1 MVNQHRIGIA
11 RAQPIQRFIPHSKQK
26 TESTALIGFDRRQQ
40 THAKHHCVHNEDDC
54 RYRRVPAKKFAQPFA
69 PRGQSK
75 AQVGAALMA
84 SRGADAYERAASGAQ
99 LRPSLLATAA
109 KHSAEHSFQAL
120 QAHLPLIGKCQHS
133 SLHPHL
139 RVPIIPESR
148 LRIRR
153 KDNHGQIRRTWAA
166 SRRRTHPLPQIC
178 GKRGG
183 SGNRE
188 AHRAVPAGSGGKNCG
203 GFEEARNT
211 HSESP
216 TASSTSPAR
225 TQTVTLGHRAFPI
238 LVSVITLLASGC
250 AAKRPI
256 TDHQPSASGAP
267 QPSSTS
273 EENTEVTKNST
284 IVTPSPAVS
293 SAPAHPKHSK
303 TPPTPLPSGYTE
315 EGNASWYGNPF
326 HGRRSSNGE
335 VYDMYKFTAAHR
347 TMPFET
353 MVRVTNLNN
362 GKTVTVRITDRGPF
376 VDNRII
382 DLSQAA
388 AREIESIGPGVV
400 PVRLEV
406 LGNVDVTAGF
416 FTVQVGAFRDRS
428 NAERLRERLSAAY
441 SPIFIQPYD
450 SPDGTFFRVRVGK
463 ISGEDAAHDFGEQL
477 RAKEGFQPMILR
489 LDEGVMPGV
498 SK

>member
-1 MVNQHRIGIA
+1 
-11 RAQPIQRFIPHSKQK
+11 
-26 TESTALIGFDRRQQ
+26 
-40 THAKHHCVHNEDDC
+40 
-54 RYRRVPAKKFAQPFA
+54 
-69 PRGQSK
+69 
-75 AQVGAALMA
+75 
-84 SRGADAYERAASGAQ
+84 
-99 LRPSLLATAA
+99 
-109 KHSAEHSFQAL
+109 
-120 QAHLPLIGKCQHS
+120 
-133 SLHPHL
+133 
-139 RVPIIPESR
+139 
-148 LRIRR
+148 
-153 KDNHGQIRRTWAA
+153 
-166 SRRRTHPLPQIC
+166 
-178 GKRGG
+178 
-183 SGNRE
+183 
-188 AHRAVPAGSGGKNCG
+188 
-203 GFEEARNT
+203 
-211 HSESP
+211 
-216 TASSTSPAR
+216 
-225 TQTVTLGHRAFPI
+225 
-238 LVSVITLLASGC
+238 
-250 AAKRPI
+250 
-256 TDHQPSASGAP
+256 
-267 QPSSTS
+267 
-273 EENTEVTKNST
+273 
-284 IVTPSPAVS
+284 
-293 SAPAHPKHSK
+293 
-303 TPPTPLPSGYTE
+303 
-315 EGNASWYGNPF
+315 
-326 HGRRSSNGE
+326 
-335 VYDMYKFTAAHR
+335 MYKFTAAHR